1 MRIRPDSVRIGANEA
16 MMLRGGARR
25 FANWQCRGRRNTQM
39 IPVGG
44 LPGSI
49 QPTRPRFQE
58 SFARIVARPA
68 ASRAHRSEEHT
79 SELQSLMRI
88 SYAVFCLIKNK
99 SVDV

>member
-1 MRIRPDSVRIGANEA
+1 MRILPDSVRIGANKA
-16 MMLRGGARR
+16 IMIRGGVGR

-49 QPTRPRFQE
+49 RPMSAGSQE

-68 ASRAHRSEEHT
+68 ASRAH
-79 SELQSLMRI
+79 SLAP
-88 SYAVFCLIKNK
+88 SP
-99 SVDV
+99 S